1 MKKIYP
7 NITAVIGNTPLVKV
21 ERFSQYYAL
30 KTPLLVK
37 PESLNPGGSVKERA
51 ALAMIDDAENRG
63 LLKEGST
70 IIEPTSGNTG
80 IGLAIVA
87 AVRSYKII
95 LTMPETMSLERRKLL
110 KAYGAQLVLTD
121 GSKGMHGAIEKAQEL
136 HKTIPNSFIPSQFD
150 NKANVKAHY
159 NTTAKEIWN
168 DSSGLIDI
176 LVCGVGTGGTITGV
190 GSFLKERNKN
200 IKIVA
205 IEPANSAV
213 LSGFPAAKHQI
224 QGIGAGFIPPILERA
239 VIDEIVKIEDEKA
252 FETAKM
258 LAQTEGILAGI
269 SSGAA
274 LWGAI
279 EVAQKEENSDK
290 TVVVILPDS
299 GDRYYSTQLFAE

>member
-7 NITAVIGNTPLVKV
+7 NITAAIGNTPLVKV

-37 PESLNPGGSVKERA
+37 PELLNPGGSIKERV

-121 GSKGMHGAIEKAQEL
+121 GSKGMHGAIQKAKEL
-136 HKTIPNSFIPSQFD
+136 HKSIPNSFIPSQFD
-150 NKANVKAHY
+150 NEANVKAHY
-159 NTTAKEIWN
+159 NTTAKEIWS
-168 DSSGLIDI
+168 DSNGLLDI

-190 GSFLKERNKN
+190 GSFLKERKKS

-205 IEPANSAV
+205 VEPANSAV
-213 LSGFPAAKHQI
+213 LSGLPAAKHQI
-224 QGIGAGFIPPILERA
+224 QGIGAGFIPPILNRA
-239 VIDEIVKIEDEKA
+239 VIDEIIKIEDEKA
-252 FETAKM
+252 FETAKA
-258 LAQTEGILAGI
+258 LAKTEGILAGI

-299 GDRYYSTQLFAE
+299 ADRYYSTQLFAE